1 MCSVKYDIER
11 DAIDEVIEEMRDLAG
26 FLTNVGQRHDFP
38 SDSNTARLAESLNAL
53 AKDHM
58 SGPRLQVVGEDQP
71 TPQDDAYS
79 PEDVK
84 SWAYV
89 T

>member
-1 MCSVKYDIER
+1 MKHDIER
-11 DAIDEVIEEMRDLAG
+11 DAIDEVIEAMRDLAD

-53 AKDHM
+53 ANDHM
-58 SGPRLQVVGEDQP
+58 SGPRLQIVGEDRS
-71 TPQDDAYS
+71 TSGDDAYS
-79 PEDVK
+79 QDDVNY
-84 SWAYV
+84 WAYV